1 MNLANLGKAGLLV
14 AQNRLQTAGHNINNA
29 ATPGYNRQSVL
40 VQTAGATPTSAG
52 WIGRGV
58 VAVSVQRSYDNFL
71 YQQLSDSQTRSAA
84 LTSYGDQ
91 ISQINNLVADRTVGI
106 SPAIQKFFDSLDAV
120 ASSPADV
127 AARQELIG
135 QANSLASQV
144 RDANAFLDSQRQNVN
159 TQITTTV
166 SQINSYLTRIQDL
179 NKQITVAKASTPN
192 QPPNDLLDQRDQLVG
207 ELGQLINVKVYN
219 QNDQVSITVGNGQ
232 TVLGGN
238 TVYPLQAQP
247 SAADP
252 SRLSVSYTTTDAN
265 SRPKAVEMPDSVI
278 TGGQLGGLL
287 TFRSD
292 ALDSV
297 QNDLGRVALGISV
310 AINDQHTQGYDMAGA
325 PGTDLFSVG
334 TPKVTGHASNSP
346 TAGTPA
352 ASYTPGQLSQITSQ
366 DYRVQYAGPGATDY
380 TVTRLPDG
388 TAVSAAVSG
397 TTLSFDGVT
406 LDTAGMAPAAGD
418 SWLVQPTREA
428 AAGMNVLISDPDK
441 IAAAGETAAGSG
453 VGAGSANGANALA
466 LAALRT
472 AKVLANGSMGMNEAY
487 SKLVNNV
494 AVKTGQNTTAQKAQ
508 DTLVQQNTA
517 AQQAVS
523 GVNLDEEY
531 INLQQYQE
539 QYQAAARLIN
549 TASTL
554 FDTLLSLRG

>member
-40 VQTAGATPTSAG
+40 VQTAGATATSAG

-71 YQQLSDSQTRSAA
+71 YQQLSDSQTKSAA

-127 AARQELIG
+127 AARQDLIG

-144 RDANAFLDSQRQNVN
+144 RDANAFLDSQRQNIN

-192 QPPNDLLDQRDQLVG
+192 QPPNDLLDQRDQLVS
-207 ELGQLINVKVYN
+207 ELGQLVNVKVYN
-219 QNDQVSITVGNGQ
+219 QDDQVSITVGNGQ

-252 SRLSVSYTTTDAN
+252 SRLSISYTTTDAN
-265 SRPKAVEMPDSVI
+265 GQPKAVEMSDSMI

-310 AINDQHTQGYDMAGA
+310 AINDQHVQGYDMAAA

-334 TPKVTGHASNSP
+334 TPKVIDNAGNSA
-346 TAGTPA
+346 TAGAPA

-366 DYRVQYAGPGATDY
+366 DYRLQYAGPGATDY

-388 TAVSAAVSG
+388 TAVSVAVSG

-418 SWLVQPTREA
+418 SWLVQPTRDA
-428 AAGMNVLISDPDK
+428 AAGMNVLISEPDK

-453 VGAGSANGANALA
+453 VGAGSANGDNALA

-472 AKVLANGSMGMNEAY
+472 SKVLANGSMGMNEAY
-487 SKLVNNV
+487 SPPVNDV
-494 AVKTGQNTTAQKAQ
+494 AVKAGQNTTAQKAQ

-539 QYQAAARLIN
+539 QYQAAARLID

-554 FDTLLSLRG
+554 FDTLLGLRS

>member
-71 YQQLSDSQTRSAA
+71 YQQLSDSQSKSAA

-106 SPAIQKFFDSLDAV
+106 SPAIQRFFDSLDAV

-127 AARQELIG
+127 AARQDLIG

-179 NKQITVAKASTPN
+179 NKQVMVAKASTPN
-192 QPPNDLLDQRDQLVG
+192 QPPNDLLDQRDQLVS
-207 ELGQLINVKVYN
+207 ELGQLVNIKTYN
-219 QNDQVSITVGNGQ
+219 QDDQISITIGNGQ

-238 TVYPLQAQP
+238 TVYPLQGKP

-252 SRLSVSYTTTDAN
+252 SRLSISYTMTDA
-265 SRPKAVEMPDSVI
+265 SGQLQAVEMPDSVI

-310 AINDQHTQGYDMAGA
+310 AINDQHVQGYDMAGA
-325 PGTDLFSVG
+325 PGTPLFNVG
-334 TPKVTGHASNSP
+334 TPKVIGNASNSAM
-346 TAGTPA
+346 AGTPT

-366 DYRVQYAGPGATDY
+366 DYRVRYDGTAYA
-380 TVTRLPDG
+380 VTRLPDG
-388 TAVSAAVSG
+388 TAVSASVSG
-397 TTLSFDGVT
+397 ATLNFEGVT
-406 LDTAGMAPAAGD
+406 LDTTGMAPAVGD
-418 SWLVQPTREA
+418 SWLVQPTRDA

-453 VGAGSANGANALA
+453 VGAGSANGDNALA

-472 AKVLANGSMGMNEAY
+472 VKVLANGSMGMNEAY
-487 SKLVNNV
+487 SQLVNSV

-539 QYQAAARLIN
+539 QYQASARLID

-554 FDTLLSLRG
+554 FDTLLSLRS